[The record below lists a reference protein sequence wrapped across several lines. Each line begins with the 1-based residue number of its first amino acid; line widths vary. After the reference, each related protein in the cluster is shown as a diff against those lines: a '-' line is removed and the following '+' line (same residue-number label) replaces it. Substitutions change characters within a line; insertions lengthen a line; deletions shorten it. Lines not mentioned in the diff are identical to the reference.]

1 MQGIATAR
9 SDESRALRDSN
20 GVATGTAGDKDSHTQ
35 GRGACDGQGRGKDP
49 IRAAEDYDQ
58 YEELLDRGAAM
69 AGKPSWQVEDDV
81 TDRRLGLG
89 D

>member
-1 MQGIATAR
+1 ML
-9 SDESRALRDSN
+9 SHSSPDERLMDRA
-20 GVATGTAGDKDSHTQ
+20 AEAYE
-35 GRGACDGQGRGKDP
+35 
-49 IRAAEDYDQ
+49 AEDYDQ

-69 AGKPSWQVEDDV
+69 AGKPAWQVEDDV